1 MRLQGWKAAAA
12 GALVGSLGWGAP
24 NGVFGADNF
33 GGWNALDDSAVVLST
48 DADESGELNDEVELN
63 GGGEE
68 KGANDGGTGDFAGS
82 VGFAGGISSGDFD
95 ALADE
100 TAALRAELAA
110 LREETAALKVDFDA
124 AKAKEAEEAAKKKDP
139 NAPFNL
145 RFSGRAVADATLT
158 SADADFNDFYGETS
172 NTWRL
177 RDICLTM
184 RGSGY
189 GNLEYV
195 FCLAVAE
202 KVKIYDFYLRCNDTR
217 YFGDVRIGQ
226 FHVESGIES
235 MTILYDTQYATVDE
249 NASIF
254 RLSRRLGV
262 GSTRHSA
269 DERVRL
275 FTGAFIPK
283 SFNTEPYG
291 TFDDNPGLVL
301 NARLSGTPVYEESD
315 DGLLDELLHL
325 GGSYYW
331 VAPGA
336 DDSTQRFR
344 TRGLGGSF
352 SAPYFLDGTIPLA
365 DRSYSVSEIEAAWQ
379 RKGFATTADGFIKS
393 VEDGGNAF
401 GTTLGARWMLTPG
414 CAWGY
419 SKDMGRFSSPKI
431 AEEARFVNTKE
442 RVVAGNWGAWE
453 VLGKW
458 GWTEANDLRE
468 YSGATYGT
476 VNRLTTGFN
485 WYWNEKTMWTL
496 NWERAFIDAQR
507 GGEAVDA
514 TQDSLILQAAV
525 KF

>member
-1 MRLQGWKAAAA
+1 MRLLGWKKVVASV
-12 GALVGSLGWGAP
+12 LIGSLGGAA
-24 NGVFGADNF
+24 NGVYAVDGLD
-33 GGWNALDDSAVVLST
+33 GWRAVDSSVGVLTT
-48 DADESGELNDEVELN
+48 DENGELIDEVGEDDVN
-63 GGGEE
+63 GDEVN
-68 KGANDGGTGDFAGS
+68 AS
-82 VGFAGGISSGDFD
+82 VGFAGGISGDDFG

-110 LREETAALKVDFDA
+110 LREETAAIKVDFENA
-124 AKAKEAEEAAKKKDP
+124 QAKEAAAKKADP

-158 SADADFNDFYGETS
+158 SADADFTDFYGETS

-177 RDICLTM
+177 RDICLAL

-189 GNLEYV
+189 GNLEYM

-254 RLSRRLGV
+254 RLSRRLGI
-262 GSTRHSA
+262 GSTRHGL
-269 DERVRL
+269 DDRVRL

-283 SFNTEPYG
+283 SFNVEPYG

-301 NARLSGTPVYEESD
+301 NARLSGLPIYEEGE

-352 SAPYFLDGTIPLA
+352 SAPYFLDGTIPLD

-379 RKGFATTADGFIKS
+379 RKGFGATADGFIKS

-401 GTTLGARWMLTPG
+401 GTTVGARWMLTPG

-431 AEEARFVNTKE
+431 AKDAQFVNAKD

-468 YSGATYGT
+468 YAGSTFGT
-476 VNRLTTGFN
+476 VNRLTTGVN
-485 WYWNEKTMWTL
+485 WYWNDKTMWTL
-496 NWERAFIDAQR
+496 NWERAFVDAQR
-507 GGEAVDA
+507 GAETVDA
-514 TQDSLILQAAV
+514 THDSLILQAAV

>member
-1 MRLQGWKAAAA
+1 MRFQGWKKAAA
-12 GALVGSLGWGAP
+12 GALVCSLGWSVADASL
-24 NGVFGADNF
+24 GADGF
-33 GGWNALDDSAVVLST
+33 GGWNASEGTSLVLST
-48 DADESGELNDEVELN
+48 DEAENGELSAEIEEVNENETDGASDDASVALAN
-63 GGGEE
+63 GIG
-68 KGANDGGTGDFAGS
+68 
-82 VGFAGGISSGDFD
+82 GDFD
-95 ALADE
+95 AFAEE

-110 LREETAALKVDFDA
+110 LREETAALKVDF
-124 AKAKEAEEAAKKKDP
+124 AKAREAEEAAKKKDP

-145 RFSGRAVADATLT
+145 RFSGRAVADASLT
-158 SADADFNDFYGETS
+158 SADADFTDFYGETS
-172 NTWRL
+172 NAWRL
-177 RDICLTM
+177 RDVCLTM

-189 GNLEYV
+189 GNLEYM

-202 KVKIYDFYLRCNDTR
+202 KVKIYDFYLRCNDTQ

-235 MTILYDTQYATVDE
+235 MTILYDTPYAVVDE

-254 RLSRRLGV
+254 RLSRRLGI
-262 GSTRHSA
+262 GSTRHSS

-275 FTGAFIPK
+275 FTGAYIPK
-283 SFNTEPYG
+283 SFNGEPYG

-301 NARLSGTPVYEESD
+301 NARLSGLPIYEEGEG
-315 DGLLDELLHL
+315 GLLEELLHL
-325 GGSYYW
+325 GGSCYW

-344 TRGLGGSF
+344 TRELAGSF

-379 RKGFATTADGFIKS
+379 HKGWGATADGFVKS

-431 AEEARFVNTKE
+431 AEDARFVNTKD

-468 YSGATYGT
+468 YAGSTYGT
-476 VNRLTTGFN
+476 VNRLTTGVN

-507 GGEAVDA
+507 GGEAIDA
-514 TQDSLILQAAV
+514 TRDTLILQAAV

>member
-1 MRLQGWKAAAA
+1 MRLLGWKKVAASV
-12 GALVGSLGWGAP
+12 LIGSLGGGAA
-24 NGVFGADNF
+24 NGVYGADGF
-33 GGWNALDDSAVVLST
+33 DGWRAVDGSASVLTT
-48 DADESGELNDEVELN
+48 DENEDVELSDAI
-63 GGGEE
+63 EE
-68 KGANDGGTGDFAGS
+68 NDASDGDENVS
-82 VGFAGGISSGDFD
+82 VGFAGGIGGDFD

-110 LREETAALKVDFDA
+110 LREETEALKVDFES
-124 AKAKEAEEAAKKKDP
+124 AKAKDAASKKADP
-139 NAPFNL
+139 NAPFSL
-145 RFSGRAVADATLT
+145 KFSGRAVADATLT
-158 SADADFNDFYGETS
+158 SADSDFTDFYGETS

-177 RDICLTM
+177 RDVCLTL

-189 GNLEYV
+189 GNLEYK

-202 KVKIYDFYLRCNDTR
+202 KVKIYDFYLGCKDTR
-217 YFGDVRIGQ
+217 YFGDVKVGQ
-226 FHVESGIES
+226 FHVESGSES
-235 MTILYDTQYATVDE
+235 LELLYETSYATMDE

-254 RLSRRLGV
+254 RMSRRLGV
-262 GSTRHSA
+262 GSARRGM
-269 DERVRL
+269 DDRVRL

-283 SFNTEPYG
+283 SYINETYG
-291 TFDDNPGLVL
+291 SCDDNPGLLL
-301 NARLSGTPVYEESD
+301 NARLSGVPIYEENE
-315 DGLLDELLHL
+315 DGLLEELLHL
-325 GGSYYW
+325 GGSVYW
-331 VAPGA
+331 VAPGS

-379 RKGFATTADGFIKS
+379 RKGFATTAEGFIKS

-401 GTTLGARWMLTPG
+401 GTTVGARWMLTPG

-419 SKDMGRFSSPKI
+419 SKEAGRFLSPTI
-431 AEEARFVNTKE
+431 AQEAQFVNAKD

-468 YSGATYGT
+468 YAGSTYGT
-476 VNRLTTGFN
+476 VNRLTTGVN
-485 WYWNEKTMWTL
+485 WYWNDKTMWTL

-514 TQDSLILQAAV
+514 THDSLILQAAV